1 MTLIFSSDCI
11 KQHAEELE
19 QRPQNDENVKYGVH
33 PLPALAQSVQNG
45 ADRVGN
51 TAQQQKQEAREGQ
64 RLHRLPS
71 EEDDRP
77 AHALSLIHI

>member
-11 KQHAEELE
+11 EQHAEELE
-19 QRPQNDENVKYGVH
+19 QCPQIDENVKYGVH

-51 TAQQQKQEAREGQ
+51 AAQQQKQKAREGQ
-64 RLHRLPS
+64 RLHCFAKKMIAQPM
-71 EEDDRP
+71 P
-77 AHALSLIHI
+77 I